1 MTTPG
6 KRVSSPL
13 PPSLPEGFL
22 SALDR
27 AMARSAR
34 LLTDPA
40 ALEAYAWD
48 NTGIR
53 FRPQVV
59 VIATTTDDVAK
70 TLALCHARG
79 VAVIP
84 RGAGTGNVG
93 GALAVRGGLVLS
105 TQRMNRIHEI
115 RPQDRLA
122 VVEPGLVNADL
133 QVALKPHRLFWPPDP
148 SSARA
153 CTIGGNIAMCA
164 AGPNAPRY
172 GVTRDWVLGLEA
184 VLPDGTL
191 IQTGGRTTKGVVG
204 YDLTRLLIGSE
215 GTLAVVTR
223 AILRLAPLPAAR
235 RLLRAA
241 FASVSSA
248 VQAISALMAEG
259 TPPTAI
265 EFMDPACLDI
275 LRQGG
280 NVALPHDARAMLLL
294 EVSGDSDVV
303 ATLAQH
309 TLAALEPFQ
318 PLEVLQA
325 TTPEEAAKV
334 WEARYAMAPT
344 LKKIAPR
351 RINEDVVVPVSR
363 LPELIDGLA
372 TIARESGIPIVNFGH
387 GGNGNIHVNLLA
399 DPHNPHSLDHVGPV
413 LDRVFSLVLAL
424 DGTLSGEH
432 GVGIQKMAF
441 IDREIP
447 PHSLDLQ
454 RRIKD
459 LFDPKGI
466 LNPGKI
472 FPPRQQAL

>member
-1 MTTPG
+1 MS
-6 KRVSSPL
+6 VSAVQ
-13 PPSLPEGFL
+13 PPPVALPEGFL
-22 SALDR
+22 VALER
-27 AMARSAR
+27 AVAGSAR
-34 LLTDPA
+34 LLTDPVA
-40 ALEAYAWD
+40 MEAYAWD
-48 NTGIR
+48 NTGLR
-53 FRPQVV
+53 FRPQAVLM
-59 VIATTTDDVAK
+59 ATTTRDVAQ
-70 TLALCHARG
+70 TLALCQAMG
-79 VAVIP
+79 VPVIP

-93 GALAVRGGLVLS
+93 GALAVQGGLVLS
-105 TQRMNRIHEI
+105 TQRMQRILEI
-115 RPQDRLA
+115 RPEDRLA
-122 VVEPGLVNADL
+122 VVEPGLVNAEL
-133 QVALKPHRLFWPPDP
+133 QSALKSHNLFWPPDP

-153 CTIGGNIAMCA
+153 CTVGGNIAMCA
-164 AGPNAPRY
+164 AGANAPHY

-184 VLPDGTL
+184 VLPDGT
-191 IQTGGRTTKGVVG
+191 IIHTGGRTTKGVVG

-223 AILRLAPLPAAR
+223 ATLRLAPLPAAR
-235 RLLRAA
+235 RLFRAV
-241 FASVSSA
+241 FGSVPDA
-248 VQAISALMAEG
+248 VQAISALMVAG
-259 TPPTAI
+259 TTPPTAI

-280 NVALPHDARAMLLL
+280 DVTLHPAARAMLLL
-294 EVSGDSDVV
+294 EVAGDIDAVPTQARHIL
-303 ATLAQH
+303 ATLQH
-309 TLAALEPFQ
+309 FH
-318 PLEVLQA
+318 PLEVVQA
-325 TTPEEAAKV
+325 TTPEEAAQV

-344 LKKIAPR
+344 LKKISPR

-372 TIARESGIPIVNFGH
+372 AIARDTGIAIVNFGH

-424 DGTLSGEH
+424 EGTLSGEH

-441 IDREIP
+441 IDREISP
-447 PHSLDLQ
+447 PTLDLQ

-472 FPPRQQAL
+472 FPPRPV